1 MLNKWRILRP
11 EERRL
16 AGLRSAWMCHTLL
29 FTPERRRGCDCCA
42 VAKSCKRR
50 FRQMVSFTL
59 VAVRRE
65 WCTCRCIK
73 KPPEK
78 GVHGCVRGCLRSPP
92 LSPRPVNLEELVFC
106 LQLTAVIIYGLG
118 LHSGEDR
125 NRSVESLSR
134 PSIFC
139 WVFFAPTPTK
149 SKTQISR
156 VYVD

>member
-1 MLNKWRILRP
+1 M
-11 EERRL
+11 
-16 AGLRSAWMCHTLL
+16 
-29 FTPERRRGCDCCA
+29 
-42 VAKSCKRR
+42 AKSCKRR

-65 WCTCRCIK
+65 RCTCRCIK

-134 PSIFC
+134 PPIFC
-139 WVFFAPTPTK
+139 WFFFCSYSPSPKPKFLVCVWIERRFRRRCGSFWCSLRLDQEPVRVIIRRKSVFTGF
-149 SKTQISR
+149 
-156 VYVD
+156 